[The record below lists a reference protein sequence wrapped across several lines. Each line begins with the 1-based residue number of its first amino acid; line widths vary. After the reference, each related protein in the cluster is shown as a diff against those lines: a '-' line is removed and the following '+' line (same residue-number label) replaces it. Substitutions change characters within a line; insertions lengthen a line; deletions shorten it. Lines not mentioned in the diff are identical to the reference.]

1 MRSPSVPVAADG
13 HKKTVS
19 SPQRPHTVHSFIRF
33 LRIKFA
39 LSAYFPLEI
48 ALSMPYNGFTWSC
61 STSCDRWK
69 RHKAMRYGRD
79 SRLQVPCVGAGNT
92 AQGFSIPYYSPF
104 SQNTQEKTHTNP
116 PVNLPNTRYNCNFC
130 GFKGH
135 STRPRQGNPRPRR
148 WFCLCWPQI
157 VAAVPRPRR
166 CPLAVAAAGDPAEG
180 HPARCRYPSAAFAR
194 SAAICSIS
202 RRVTS
207 SHTARTRER
216 YQYNAN

>member
-1 MRSPSVPVAADG
+1 MRPPSVPVAADG

-104 SQNTQEKTHTNP
+104 SQNTQGKTYSNP
-116 PVNLPNTRYNCNFC
+116 LLIFQIPVIAAISAVFKAIPRGQGRKHPPAPLVLP
-130 GFKGH
+130 
-135 STRPRQGNPRPRR
+135 
-148 WFCLCWPQI
+148 LL
-157 VAAVPRPRR
+157 AADRGR
-166 CPLAVAAAGDPAEG
+166 CPSAEALPAGRGRCWRSCRGTPGPLPLSLGGLCAF
-180 HPARCRYPSAAFAR
+180 CRYLLHFPPRHFITHRA
-194 SAAICSIS
+194 
-202 RRVTS
+202 
-207 SHTARTRER
+207 HKRTIPI
-216 YQYNAN
+216 